1 MFFTPFLNFIYVN
14 CLSTNFSVDYP
25 HQQILNSYE
34 KGGILILAVL
44 LKKIETAFV
53 SQVIKK
59 N

>member
-1 MFFTPFLNFIYVN
+1 MQTVLV
-14 CLSTNFSVDYP
+14 

-34 KGGILILAVL
+34 KVGILILAVL